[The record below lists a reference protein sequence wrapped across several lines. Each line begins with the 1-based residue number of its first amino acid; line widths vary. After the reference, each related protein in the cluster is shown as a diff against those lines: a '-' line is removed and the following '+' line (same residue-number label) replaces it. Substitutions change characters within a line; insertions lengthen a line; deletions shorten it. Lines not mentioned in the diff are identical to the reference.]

1 MDEVTQMISFDQ
13 DKIEKI
19 LNDCI
24 LKFQSVKYAQELS
37 EFVVET
43 KDANEDVLET
53 LNKKLAFVRQNA
65 KKKRN

>member
-1 MDEVTQMISFDQ
+1 MDEVTELISFDR
-13 DKIEKI
+13 DKIDKI

-24 LKFQSVKYAQELS
+24 LKFQSVKYAQELN

-43 KDANEDVLET
+43 QAATDDVIET
-53 LNKKLAFVRQNA
+53 LNKKLAFVRNNV